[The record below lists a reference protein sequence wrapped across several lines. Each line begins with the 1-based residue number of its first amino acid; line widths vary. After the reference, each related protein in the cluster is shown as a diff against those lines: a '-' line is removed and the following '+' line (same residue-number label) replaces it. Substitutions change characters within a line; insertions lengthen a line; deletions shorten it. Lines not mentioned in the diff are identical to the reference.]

1 MREFGGGIATARA
14 LGPHDRPHGSSL
26 AQPAKLA
33 TLPAMPPAPPALRLF
48 IDADACP
55 VKDEAYRVAA
65 RYELKVTVV
74 ANSPIL
80 APRAPDIERV
90 VVAAGPDVADDRR
103 AGWAGSDR
111 RHRGHSAGEPLRE
124 GWRGGDRADG

>member
-1 MREFGGGIATARA
+1 MGPVAPKA
-14 LGPHDRPHGSSL
+14 LNGARPHPNTPVWPSPPKSL
-26 AQPAKLA
+26 PC
-33 TLPAMPPAPPALRLF
+33 PPCPPAPLPLRLF

-65 RYELKVTVV
+65 RSGLKVIVV

-90 VVAAGPDVADDRR
+90 VVAAGPDVADD
-103 AGWAGSDR
+103 
-111 RHRGHSAGEPLRE
+111 
-124 GWRGGDRADG
+124 